1 MSDKKKNW
9 LDKLFKPKNDCGC
22 GVQVV
27 SLDDTDEKKEADDK
41 ENK

>member
-9 LDKLFKPKNDCGC
+9 LDKLFKPKNDCSC

-27 SLDDTDEKKEADDK
+27 SLDDTDEKKSPEKKDT
-41 ENK
+41 E